1 MWLAKIASAFQT
13 HKITGDGLLD
23 LPTIDLTA
31 GLISRNVLTL
41 KVVHGMGLASE
52 NAWGSVIVQLQ
63 QGRPSSHARSAAATI
78 RRRGLSP
85 AVRNICSRKKRRLF
99 QQVDANWRQRSERAK
114 LRDIRKYRDP
124 ATGRLLWYT
133 HDERVWKQNAC
144 TIHSPNSTDSVIC
157 VSA

>member
-41 KVVHGMGLASE
+41 KGVHGMGLASE

-85 AVRNICSRKKRRLF
+85 AARHICSRQTRKPAYLASTRFRERMIHPSSGTYESTGILPRAGCCGARKMSEFGSRM
-99 QQVDANWRQRSERAK
+99 RSQYIHR
-114 LRDIRKYRDP
+114 IRP
-124 ATGRLLWYT
+124 TA
-133 HDERVWKQNAC
+133 
-144 TIHSPNSTDSVIC
+144 SSV
-157 VSA
+157 

>member
-52 NAWGSVIVQLQ
+52 NAWGWVIVQLQ
-63 QGRPSSHARSAAATI
+63 QGRQSSHARSAAATI

-85 AVRNICSRKKRRLF
+85 AARHICSRQTRKTAYLASTKIGMIHPTSATYESTGILPRAGCCGARKMNEFGSRRRL
-99 QQVDANWRQRSERAK
+99 QYIHR
-114 LRDIRKYRDP
+114 IRP
-124 ATGRLLWYT
+124 TA
-133 HDERVWKQNAC
+133 
-144 TIHSPNSTDSVIC
+144 SSV
-157 VSA
+157 

>member
-31 GLISRNVLTL
+31 GLISRHVLTL

-85 AVRNICSRKKRRLF
+85 AARHICSRQTRKPAYLASTRFRMIHPTSATYESTGILPRAGCCGARKMNEFGSRMRL
-99 QQVDANWRQRSERAK
+99 QYIHR
-114 LRDIRKYRDP
+114 IRP
-124 ATGRLLWYT
+124 TA
-133 HDERVWKQNAC
+133 
-144 TIHSPNSTDSVIC
+144 SSV
-157 VSA
+157 

>member
-1 MWLAKIASAFQT
+1 MWLAEIASAFQT

-52 NAWGSVIVQLQ
+52 NAWGWVIVQLQ
-63 QGRPSSHARSAAATI
+63 QGRQSSHARSAAATI

-85 AVRNICSRKKRRLF
+85 AARHICSRQTRKTAYLAFTRFHMIHPTSATYESTGILPRAGCCGARKMNEFGSRMRL
-99 QQVDANWRQRSERAK
+99 QYIHR
-114 LRDIRKYRDP
+114 IRP
-124 ATGRLLWYT
+124 TA
-133 HDERVWKQNAC
+133 
-144 TIHSPNSTDSVIC
+144 SSV
-157 VSA
+157 